1 MNRNQKEKLIAEL
14 REQVVGAEAA
24 FLVNYQGLSVG
35 RLQKLRADLRGDG
48 ASMRVAKARL
58 MVRAVK
64 DIDGCELLVQHLRN
78 QVGLVFASNNAPA
91 VAKKLVDFAKKDTKL
106 AIVSGFFEN
115 RVWSKPEVEFLAA
128 LPSREVLLAQL
139 ACVLQAP
146 IAGLARALD
155 QIVVASTSE
164 AAPVIEEINN

>member
-14 REQVVGAEAA
+14 REQVVQSEAA

-35 RLQKLRADLRGDG
+35 RLQKLRANLRGDG

-64 DIDGCELLVQHLRN
+64 DIDGCEQLVPMLKN
-78 QVGLVFASNNAPA
+78 QIGLVFAADNAPA
-91 VAKKLVDFAKKDTKL
+91 VAKKLVEFAKGDQKL
-106 AIVSGFFEN
+106 SLVSGFFER
-115 RVWSKPEVEFLAA
+115 RVWSKSEVEFLAA
-128 LPSREVLLAQL
+128 LPSREVLLTQL

-155 QIVVASTSE
+155 KVAGLSTSG
-164 AAPVIEEINN
+164 AAPVIEEE

>member
-35 RLQKLRADLRGDG
+35 KLQNLRASLRGEG
-48 ASMRVAKARL
+48 ALMRVAKARL

-64 DIDGCELLVQHLRN
+64 GIEGCEQLVPLLKN
-78 QVGLVFASNNAPA
+78 QIGLVFASNNAPS
-91 VAKKLVDFAKKDTKL
+91 VAKKLVDFARTDSKL
-106 AIVSGFFEN
+106 AIVSGLFEN

-139 ACVLQAP
+139 ARVLQAP

-155 QIVVASTSE
+155 QVVIAATSE
-164 AAPVIEEINN
+164 SAPVIEEK